1 MNDGK
6 RLFPAYLALVA
17 QTLISAG
24 TYILGK
30 YAVAELEPLSLC
42 FLRFTGAAM
51 LLLIVCKVKG
61 VDLRIKREELRG
73 LAGLG
78 ILVVMADPLLF
89 LYGLRLSTPAQISL
103 LYPLTPVFVLIFA
116 ALRKLEKPDRLRWLG
131 ITLSFTGVSLF
142 LVEKGLSYQTEHLF
156 GNLLVL
162 GAVISW
168 SLYTTFSKRLVERRG
183 PLAAL
188 TLSVCAG
195 AILFTPVGL
204 TATLTTDFSTVS
216 WLAWFSLGYL
226 IVLTVVV
233 GYLCWNYALGRLDA
247 SKVAVMANGQP
258 IATTILATLFIG
270 ETITLWFVIGGAIAL
285 TGVTITQLT
294 GRGARFFRSTPKGTP
309 GEAGGQG

>member
-1 MNDGK
+1 MNTMDKK
-6 RLFPAYLALVA
+6 RPLFPAYIALVA

-42 FLRFTGAAM
+42 FMRFTGAAL

-116 ALRKLEKPDRLRWLG
+116 ALRKLEKPDRLRWFG
-131 ITLSFTGVSLF
+131 IALSFAGVSLF
-142 LVEKGLSYQTEHLF
+142 LVEKGLSYRLEHLF

-168 SLYTTFSKRLVERRG
+168 SLYTTLSKSLVERRG

-188 TLSVCAG
+188 TLSICAG

-204 TATLTTDFSTVS
+204 TATLNADLSDIS
-216 WLAWFSLGYL
+216 WLAWFGLGYL
-226 IVLTVVV
+226 IVVTVVV
-233 GYLCWNYALGRLDA
+233 GYLCWNYALRRLDA

-258 IATTILATLFIG
+258 IATTILAALFIG
-270 ETITLWFVIGGAIAL
+270 EEITLWFIIGGVVAL

-294 GRGARFFRSTPKGTP
+294 GKGVRFFRSR
-309 GEAGGQG
+309 A